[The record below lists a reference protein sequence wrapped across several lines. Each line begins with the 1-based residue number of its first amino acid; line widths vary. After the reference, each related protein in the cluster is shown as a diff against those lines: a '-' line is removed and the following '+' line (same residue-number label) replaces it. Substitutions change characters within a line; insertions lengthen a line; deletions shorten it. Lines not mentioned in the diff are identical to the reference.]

1 MTENEWIKDFFTAD
15 FISPDLTNIESVK
28 NFAILWNLFERYF
41 CDKNANLKKIQD
53 NINKLSES
61 NYSFPQIIYDDYYT
75 YCRKRYLIEDKTN
88 ELFESL
94 LFRENA
100 AENKYKE
107 LLKSILENSE
117 SESKK
122 KVFACFIII
131 YRLRNN
137 LFHGSKNIATIDEQ
151 NDNFERANKV
161 LMTFL
166 SFLKSSG
173 KLIDKI

>member
-1 MTENEWIKDFFTAD
+1 MTENEWLKDFFAID
-15 FISPDLTNIESVK
+15 FTYPDLTNIESVK
-28 NFAILWNLFERYF
+28 NFSILWNLFERYF
-41 CDKNANLKKIQD
+41 CDKNASLKKIQD

-61 NYSFPQIIYDDYYT
+61 NYSFPQIIYDDYYI
-75 YCRKRYLIEDKTN
+75 YSRQRYLSEGKTN

-94 LFRENA
+94 LFRA
-100 AENKYKE
+100 SDNKYKE
-107 LLKSILENSE
+107 LLKSILRNSE

-151 NDNFERANKV
+151 NENFERANKV

-173 KLIDKI
+173 KLIDKN